1 MYPLMDPLNIP
12 GIIIAAYIV
21 DQEANNH
28 GKEYFID
35 SGHIYIDGNCVFCHA
50 FYPNMESVR

>member
-1 MYPLMDPLNIP
+1 MDPLNIP